1 MFNVEIMVPN
11 RREVTIK
18 VVTSLDS
25 IVLFNIDSG
34 RGRGAGNVA
43 HFERALF
50 DLGGVDGRPFG
61 E

>member
-1 MFNVEIMVPN
+1 MVPN

-18 VVTSLDS
+18 LVTSLDS

-34 RGRGAGNVA
+34 RGREAGNVA

-50 DLGGVDGRPFG
+50 DFGGVDGRPLG